1 MKEPTKKEVTE
12 QLKEVTE
19 QLKEEIRSRSLNKE
33 HHLNTLKQLGVAE
46 DRIRELEQL
55 TKGTDVFQ
63 VSHPS
68 NLFWHRYADHGL
80 RIYTHG
86 DDHDDSKQLLTRIPL
101 FTNHDGKADTQS
113 KIELLGKLQKLL
125 CEAYETFPDDT
136 ISIEMFMSE
145 DYVNF

>member
-1 MKEPTKKEVTE
+1 METPTKKE
-12 QLKEVTE
+12 LTE
-19 QLKEEIRSRSLNKE
+19 QLKEEIRLRSLDKE

-68 NLFWHRYADHGL
+68 NLDSHRYADHGI
-80 RIYTHG
+80 RIYTDNG
-86 DDHDDSKQLLTRIPL
+86 SGKQLLTRIPL
-101 FTNHDGKADTQS
+101 FTHHDGEADTQR

>member
-1 MKEPTKKEVTE
+1 MKAPTKKEVTE
-12 QLKEVTE
+12 QLKE
-19 QLKEEIRSRSLNKE
+19 EIRLRSLDKE

-101 FTNHDGKADTQS
+101 FTNHDGEADTQS
-113 KIELLGKLQKLL
+113 KIEILLKLQKLL
-125 CEAYETFPDDT
+125 SEAYESFPDEY
-136 ISIEMFMSE
+136 IGVEIFMAE
-145 DYVNF
+145 NNVNC

>member
-1 MKEPTKKEVTE
+1 MKTLTKKELTE
-12 QLKEVTE
+12 QLKE
-19 QLKEEIRSRSLNKE
+19 QIGLRSLDQE
-33 HHLNTLKQLGVAE
+33 QRINTVKQLRAAE
-46 DRIRELEQL
+46 KRIEELEQL
-55 TKGTDVFQ
+55 TKGTDAFQ

-68 NLFWHRYADHGL
+68 NLNSHRYADHGI
-80 RIYTHG
+80 RIYTDNG
-86 DDHDDSKQLLTRIPL
+86 SSKQLLTRIPL
-101 FTNHDGKADTQS
+101 FTHHDGEADTQR

>member
-1 MKEPTKKEVTE
+1 MKAPTKKEVTE
-12 QLKEVTE
+12 QLKE
-19 QLKEEIRSRSLNKE
+19 EIRLRSLDQE
-33 HHLNTLKQLGVAE
+33 HHIRTTKELRVAE
-46 DRIRELEQL
+46 NRIEALEQL
-55 TKGTDVFQ
+55 TEGTDAFQ

-68 NLFWHRYADHGL
+68 NLDSHRYADHGI
-80 RIYTHG
+80 RIYTDNG
-86 DDHDDSKQLLTRIPL
+86 SGKQLLTRIPL
-101 FTNHDGKADTQS
+101 FTHHDGEADTQR